1 MDSFTYTARGFA
13 FCAPWAAMGG
23 AKLASYTDGCVILVV
38 EEALW
43 QVTQIG
49 QPKYF
54 WEKKSDTGGGPV
66 H

>member
-1 MDSFTYTARGFA
+1 
-13 FCAPWAAMGG
+13 MGG
-23 AKLASYTDGCVILVV
+23 AKLASYTEGCVLLSV

-43 QVTQIG
+43 KVTQLG

-54 WEKKSDTGGGPV
+54 WEKTSDTGGGSV